1 MKKYKDDEIQVL
13 GSPKTNFKPFKWIVL
28 CVISI
33 LGLLLIYMFRNKNHL
48 NEINT
53 PNNITEKVTIMQ
65 NDTIMK
71 PNVKMFTDS
80 INDVVINIYSLHNLI
95 AELSLEIPEK
105 TDTTVFFV
113 VQAADIRKD
122 NKEIL
127 GDFILKGKQ
136 LSKGKRK
143 TGYCAII
150 DGKIS
155 IGNTIN
161 DEVKE
166 YCISNQYDLFRQYP
180 LVIDGEIQENHL
192 KGKAVRRALAKQDND
207 LYIVESCNRESI
219 YDFSEALSD
228 MGFTHALYLVGG
240 TSYGWWRKDSA
251 TTYDLGIY
259 KKKPLPNTSYIIFRS
274 IKSH

>member
-13 GSPKTNFKPFKWIVL
+13 GSPKNNFKPFKWIVL

-192 KGKAVRRALAKQDND
+192 KGKAIRRALAKQDND

>member
-13 GSPKTNFKPFKWIVL
+13 GSPKNNFKPFKWIVL

-33 LGLLLIYMFRNKNHL
+33 LGLLLIYTFRNKNHL

-122 NKEIL
+122 NKEIY
-127 GDFILKGKQ
+127 FILKGKQ

-192 KGKAVRRALAKQDND
+192 KGKAIRRALAKQDND